1 MSTRLVGAGVLCV
14 ALDPQQEIVL
24 LLGREREVSNWKYGS
39 SKWCA
44 FSGRAEEGE
53 DALTNATREFLEES
67 CCVVKLE
74 EHSSL
79 PLQASEA
86 YASLSRAVVE
96 ERTTRSLRAEEQQ
109 LSHVT
114 FICQVPYDDLLPKR
128 FAETYLELSH
138 ANSIFKRYQSEKRSC
153 EALPRAFLPG
163 FCFGESVYTVG
174 LRADAPG
181 DMAVV
186 EVFDG
191 KADQLYSWS
200 VRLSSRAWQ
209 EASAVAKAWG
219 DVKVFVAE
227 ALEAG
232 RLEHPAVNLHFERSR
247 LVSAFVNSC
256 YLEKTDLAWFKLS
269 LLESSSSL
277 FGRDFFKP
285 RFLDSI
291 YSIAAKIRGIFASR
305 SPREDAQQLPV
316 ALEAPTS
323 ICVH

>member
-14 ALDPQQEIVL
+14 ALDPHQEIVL
-24 LLGREREVSNWKYGS
+24 LLGREREVTNWRYGS

-86 YASLSRAVVE
+86 YASLSRAIVE
-96 ERTTRSLRAEEQQ
+96 ERTTRSLRAEEQ

-114 FICQVPYDDLLPKR
+114 FICQVPYDALLPQR

-138 ANSIFKRYQSEKRSC
+138 ANSIFKRYQAEKRAC

-181 DMAVV
+181 DVAVV

-191 KADQLYSWS
+191 NADQLYTWS
-200 VRLSSRAWQ
+200 VRLSSRAWR
-209 EASAVAKAWG
+209 EASVVAKAWS
-219 DVKVFVAE
+219 DVNVFVAE
-227 ALEAG
+227 AMEAG
-232 RLEHPAVNLHFERSR
+232 RLEHPAVHLHFERSR
-247 LVSAFVNSC
+247 LVSAFVNNC

-285 RFLDSI
+285 RFLDGI
-291 YSIAAKIRGIFASR
+291 YSVAAKIRGIFAGA
-305 SPREDAQQLPV
+305 SPREVTETLPV
-316 ALEAPTS
+316 ALEEPAS